1 MKADKNT
8 IRYIAGLAKLKFTEN
23 EADEFAAEFEKIL
36 GHFENIEKEDLAGFD
51 LNPEFGESSV
61 LRKDEVKSFED
72 RQELFKNARET
83 RDGSIV
89 IPKVLE

>member
-1 MKADKNT
+1 MKVDKNT

-36 GHFENIEKEDLAGFD
+36 GHFENIDKEDLAGLD
-51 LNPEFGESSV
+51 LNPEFGQSSV
-61 LRKDEVKSFED
+61 LRKDEVRNFED
-72 RQELFKNARET
+72 KQELFKNAREM
-83 RDGSIV
+83 RDGFIT